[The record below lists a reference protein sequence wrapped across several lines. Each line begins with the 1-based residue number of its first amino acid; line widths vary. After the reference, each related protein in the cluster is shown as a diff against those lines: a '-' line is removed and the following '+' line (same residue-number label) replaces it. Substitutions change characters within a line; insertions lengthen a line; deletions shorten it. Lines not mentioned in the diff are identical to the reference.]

1 MPWPTILPPGLPV
14 GRHQA
19 NGDHLVSP
27 LIDQCRKGRGE
38 DLIVILSSR
47 VLGVWGTGKFGDGM
61 RGFRIIFGLDRLESG
76 GDGIFR
82 EKRIVLME
90 CLDIDK
96 MGTYSLR
103 SIPPSVQ
110 GCALDVMINQSKNGR
125 RKKFQNKNFGTNS
138 KC

>member
-1 MPWPTILPPGLPV
+1 MGLSEYYSV
-14 GRHQA
+14 YVARG
-19 NGDHLVSP
+19 GD
-27 LIDQCRKGRGE
+27 I
-38 DLIVILSSR
+38 IVILSPR
-47 VLGVWGTGKFGDGM
+47 VLGVWGTGRFCVKVGVFK
-61 RGFRIIFGLDRLESG
+61 IIFGLDRLESG

-96 MGTYSLR
+96 MGAYSLR

-125 RKKFQNKNFGTNS
+125 RKKFQNGIVHISVSMLNNNS
-138 KC
+138 NKVSFFSNLRQLTC